1 MSNIQGRPDS
11 DDYPRIF
18 LQDVPLIDVRAPIE
32 FQQGAFA
39 QAVNLPLM
47 IDSERQAVGTC
58 YKQHGQ
64 QAAIALGHSLVN
76 GKLREQR
83 TAAWLAA
90 CSARPEGYI
99 YCFRGGLRSQLVQQW
114 LHEAGV
120 DYPRITGGYKALRNY
135 LLGVL
140 TQSAQLPMALVG
152 GNTGSGKTLLVNE
165 LADAESAMFRQ
176 VMAMIDATQP

>member
-1 MSNIQGRPDS
+1 MSHMQGRPDS

-90 CSARPEGYI
+90 CAARPEGYI
-99 YCFRGGLRSQLVQQW
+99 YCFRGGLRFA
-114 LHEAGV
+114 AGAAMAA
-120 DYPRITGGYKALRNY
+120 RGRRGL
-135 LLGVL
+135 
-140 TQSAQLPMALVG
+140 SAYHWRL
-152 GNTGSGKTLLVNE
+152 
-165 LADAESAMFRQ
+165 
-176 VMAMIDATQP
+176 

>member
-1 MSNIQGRPDS
+1 MQGRPDS

-90 CSARPEGYI
+90 CAARPAGYI
-99 YCFRGGLRSQLVQQW
+99 YCFRGGLRCSWCSNGCTRPAWIIRV
-114 LHEAGV
+114 
-120 DYPRITGGYKALRNY
+120 
-135 LLGVL
+135 
-140 TQSAQLPMALVG
+140 S
-152 GNTGSGKTLLVNE
+152 
-165 LADAESAMFRQ
+165 LAVIRRCAIICS
-176 VMAMIDATQP
+176 VY